1 MLTALIGPT
10 LGAGRAAAQ
19 TPLDRVDLSGEV
31 RVRSELDARSASQDA
46 DIATLL
52 RTRLGVGVALDSAV
66 NVFIQL
72 SDSRAFGEEENTLTD
87 ASADRLDL
95 HQGFIQWAPFERS
108 WLRAGR
114 QELAFADE
122 RLIGTVS
129 WTNVARA
136 FDGIRGHLERG
147 RWVIDA
153 FAMAL
158 RERDL
163 LLAIGLDPR
172 LNEGL
177 NLDRDLFGV
186 WTSTGWLDLFGLA
199 DRSASEPGL
208 LDIDRLTLGGYG
220 SAALGTW
227 RARLTVA
234 GQLGEQT
241 PQGMPRQDI
250 RAFMVSGEL
259 SRDWEGASGLVTG
272 VQVDYLSGD
281 HDPLDDE
288 YGAFNTLYAT
298 NHAFY
303 GFMDLFLDIPRQTG
317 FRGLIDYIARG
328 TARVEDW
335 TLRADLH
342 ALQLAESNA
351 AGDGYVGL
359 ELDLTARYTVARGFV
374 LQTGYSFFDPG
385 AAGDAPPVGLGDEL
399 LHWGYIQGTAGF

>member
-1 MLTALIGPT
+1 MLIAALGPS
-10 LGAGRAAAQ
+10 LAAGHAAAQ
-19 TPLDRVDLSGEV
+19 IPLDRVELSGEV
-31 RVRSELDARSASQDA
+31 RVRSEVDARSANQDA

-66 NVFIQL
+66 NVFLQL

-95 HQGFIQWAPFERS
+95 QQGFIQWAPVDRA

-122 RLIGTVS
+122 RLIGTVG
-129 WTNVARA
+129 WANVTRA
-136 FDGIRGHLERG
+136 FDGLRGHLESG
-147 RWVIDA
+147 SWAVDA

-158 RERDL
+158 RERDM

-172 LNEGL
+172 LNEGV
-177 NLDRDLFGV
+177 NDDRDLFGV
-186 WTSTGWLDLFGLA
+186 WASAGWLDLFGLA

-208 LDIDRLTLGGYG
+208 LDIDRFTLGGYG
-220 SAALGTW
+220 RAALGAW
-227 RARLTVA
+227 GAQVTVA

-241 PQGMPRQDI
+241 PQGVPRQDI
-250 RAFMVSGEL
+250 GAFMVSGEL
-259 SRDWEGASGLVTG
+259 SREWEGATGLVTA

-281 HDPLDDE
+281 RDPLDDE

-317 FRGLIDYIARG
+317 FRGLIDYVGRG
-328 TARVEDW
+328 TARVGGW
-335 TLRADLH
+335 TLRGDLH
-342 ALQLAESNA
+342 AFQLAESNS
-351 AGDGYVGL
+351 AGDRYIGL
-359 ELDLTARYTVARGFV
+359 ELDLTARYAVTQGFV
-374 LQTGYSFFDPG
+374 LLAGYSFFEPG
-385 AAGDAPPVGLGDEL
+385 DAGDAPPVGLGDES
-399 LHWGYIQGTAGF
+399 LHWAYIQGTAGF